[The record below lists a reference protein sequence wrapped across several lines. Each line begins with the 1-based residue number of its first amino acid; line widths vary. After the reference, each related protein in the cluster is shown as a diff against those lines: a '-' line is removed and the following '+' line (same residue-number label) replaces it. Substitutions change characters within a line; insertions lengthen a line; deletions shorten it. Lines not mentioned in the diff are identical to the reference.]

1 MENKEGFEILFLHT
15 FILASEFCPLARG
28 RAREDHQL
36 QLKRRQ
42 DANKTFGDSDTRV
55 RAEDIGACLSSEDR
69 CLSRRSELVARVTC
83 ASLPSDR
90 GRRLSRATAALCLCF
105 SWKEGDGGGLGGFWW
120 RVIAQSPHM
129 DTTLLYSEVGYRFY
143 FLVTFCHLLHPFWRK
158 SKLFYWHQS
167 LKNFHTHFLSN
178 IWRECK

>member
-1 MENKEGFEILFLHT
+1 MISFAAVVGIEVEVSLVLTYLSTCAHLSPPSSSSSLLSFIILNKGAKKTRENKEVFEIPFLHT
-15 FILASEFCPLARG
+15 FIIASDFCPLARG

-55 RAEDIGACLSSEDR
+55 RAEDIGACLSSEAR

-105 SWKEGDGGGLGGFWW
+105 SWKEEGG
-120 RVIAQSPHM
+120 R
-129 DTTLLYSEVGYRFY
+129 TRR
-143 FLVTFCHLLHPFWRK
+143 FLVTSYRTISSHGHHTALL
-158 SKLFYWHQS
+158 
-167 LKNFHTHFLSN
+167 
-178 IWRECK
+178 